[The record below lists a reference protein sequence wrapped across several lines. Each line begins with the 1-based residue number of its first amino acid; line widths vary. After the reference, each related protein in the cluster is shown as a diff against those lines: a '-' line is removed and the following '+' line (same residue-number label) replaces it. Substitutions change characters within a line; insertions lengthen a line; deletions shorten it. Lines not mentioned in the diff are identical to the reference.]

1 MTAPE
6 RHRIAILEDDPAV
19 QDHFIEIIRSS
30 DDLALC
36 ATASMIAEVPS
47 LIAGRPDLLLTDL
60 GLPDG
65 SGLDVLAAIKA
76 ATGCKA
82 LVITAFG
89 DRDTVVAAMRAGA
102 DGYLLKDSLAA
113 VILDG
118 IRVTLDGGAP
128 ISPAAAVYL
137 LERLRSEP
145 ISSRRD
151 HPSEPLTARETE
163 LLTVFARGSSYKESA
178 RLLGISPLTVGN
190 HVKSIYRKLEVNSR
204 GEAVFEAVRQ
214 GRLDIR
220 DATATE
226 TFGDD
231 TPLMSRRLR

>member
-1 MTAPE
+1 MTAPDV
-6 RHRIAILEDDPAV
+6 RRIAILEDDPAIR
-19 QDHFIEIIRSS
+19 DHFSEIIGSS

-36 ATASMIAEVPS
+36 ATASMIAEVS
-47 LIAGRPDLLLTDL
+47 LLIAGRPDLLLTDI

-65 SGLDVLAAIKA
+65 NGLDVLPAIKA
-76 ATGCKA
+76 ATGCRA

-89 DRDTVVAAMRAGA
+89 DRDTVVAAMKAGA
-102 DGYLLKDSLAA
+102 DGYLLKDSPAT

-137 LERLRSEP
+137 LERLRAAP
-145 ISSRRD
+145 TPSRRED
-151 HPSEPLTARETE
+151 PSEPLTTRETE
-163 LLTVFARGSSYKESA
+163 LLTIFARGLSYKEAA
-178 RLLGISPLTVGN
+178 RILGISPLTVGN

-204 GEAVFEAVRQ
+204 GEAVYEAVRQ

-220 DATATE
+220 DGSTTR
-226 TFGDD
+226 G
-231 TPLMSRRLR
+231 